1 MHLMTLTKIVV
12 NSRTF
17 EEAGCVSENPFNFVA
32 QNIYFAIHGLLD
44 YFRSIIVSNNKNK
57 YKKL

>member
-1 MHLMTLTKIVV
+1 MTLTKIVV